1 MKKKIVIVI
10 SLLVVIIVGVVLF
23 FVFNNNKYTKDEVKF
38 SSEYKLD
45 NKDNNVKYLS
55 VNEVIKKLQKG
66 SSIIYFGFPECPWCQ
81 NLVPVLISVNNEYK
95 DNTLYYYNALDIRDQ
110 KHLDDDG
117 NIVVDKEGTK
127 EYKKIVEILYDYLGS
142 YEGLNDESIKRLYF
156 PTVVFVS
163 DGKIVDVHIGT
174 VDSQTN
180 PKKKLTSSEK
190 DELTEILER
199 KFDKVLTE
207 ACQKDEK
214 C

>member
-1 MKKKIVIVI
+1 MKKKIVVLV
-10 SLLVVIIVGVVLF
+10 SLLVIILLGFILF
-23 FVFNNNKYTKDEVKF
+23 FVFNNRYTKDEVKF
-38 SSEYKLD
+38 NQEYKLN
-45 NKDNNVKYLS
+45 NKDNNVKYLKVS
-55 VNEVIKKLQKG
+55 EVINKLQKG

-95 DNTLYYYNALDIRDQ
+95 DNTLYYYNALDIRDK

-127 EYKKIVEILYDYLGS
+127 EYKKIVEILSDHLGA

-163 DGKIVDVHIGT
+163 DGEVVDVHIGT
-174 VDSQTN
+174 IDSQTN
-180 PKKKLTSSEK
+180 PKKKLTSSQK
-190 DELTEILER
+190 DELTEILEK

-207 ACQKDEK
+207 ACEK
-214 C
+214 EENC

>member
-1 MKKKIVIVI
+1 MRKKIIILV
-10 SLLVVIIVGVVLF
+10 SLLLVILLGVTI
-23 FVFNNNKYTKDEVKF
+23 FVFLNNRYTKDEVKF
-38 SSEYKLD
+38 SHEYKLN
-45 NKDNNVKYLS
+45 NKDNNVKYLK
-55 VNEVIKKLQKG
+55 VDEVIKKLQKG

-95 DNTLYYYNALDIRDQ
+95 DNTLYYYNALDIRDK

-127 EYKKIVEILYDYLGS
+127 EYKKIVEILSDYLGS

-163 DGKIVDVHIGT
+163 NGEIVDIHIGT

-190 DELTEILER
+190 DELTEVLEK
-199 KFDKVLTE
+199 KFDKVLAE
-207 ACQKDEK
+207 ACEK
-214 C
+214 EKNC